1 MSDTLDDE
9 LDRIFAARD
18 RDAMAPTIAALEEIH
33 SRHPEH
39 ARVLYE
45 LAGAYD
51 TAGDESA
58 AAALYPRALE
68 AGLSGDIRRRCLLQ
82 YASTLRNLDRF
93 DDSLRVFADARRE
106 FPDAISLAVFEAL
119 SRHAAGQ
126 VHTAFAELLDVI
138 TAHAPATELD
148 RYRPALQANADYLR
162 HLETGADDGADD
174 GK

>member
-1 MSDTLDDE
+1 MSESLDDE

-18 RDAMAPTIAALEEIH
+18 RDDMAPTVAALEEVH
-33 SRHPEH
+33 ARHPEH

-51 TAGDESA
+51 TAADESA

-68 AGLSGDIRRRCLLQ
+68 AGLTGDVRRRCLLQ
-82 YASTLRNLDRF
+82 YASTLRNLDRL

-106 FPDAISLAVFEAL
+106 FPDAISLAVFQAL

-126 VHTAFAELLDVI
+126 VHAAFAELLDVI
-138 TAHAPATELD
+138 AAHAPATELD
-148 RYRPALQANADYLR
+148 RYRPALRANADDLR
-162 HLETGADDGADD
+162 HLDTAIDTET
-174 GK
+174 